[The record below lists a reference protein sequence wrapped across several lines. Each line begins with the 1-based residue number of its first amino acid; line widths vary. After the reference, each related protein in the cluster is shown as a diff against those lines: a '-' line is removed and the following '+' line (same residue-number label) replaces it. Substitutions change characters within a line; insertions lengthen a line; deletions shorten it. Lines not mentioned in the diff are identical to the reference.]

1 MKSYTTIKFK
11 NSTYIHPR
19 NNSKEHVKREKDM
32 KKNSSS
38 IYKISIMYN
47 TSQNNLKA
55 SLRKVHYQQ
64 QTRLLET

>member
-1 MKSYTTIKFK
+1 MLFK
-11 NSTYIHPR
+11 TCQ
-19 NNSKEHVKREKDM
+19 KRDGYM

-38 IYKISIMYN
+38 IYNISIMYN

-64 QTRLLET
+64 QTRLLAT